1 MPRDFQGNFLRHRRN
16 KVAMNSFLSGKLLKH
31 DFGGAFVF
39 ISVKKEVKCNS
50 TDVSEEDITSSFF
63 GISKST

>member
-1 MPRDFQGNFLRHRRN
+1 MPKDFQGNILRHTRN
-16 KVAMNSFLSGKLLKH
+16 KVALNTFLSSKLLTH
-31 DFGGAFVF
+31 DFGGAIVF

-50 TDVSEEDITSSFF
+50 TDVSEEDITSSLF